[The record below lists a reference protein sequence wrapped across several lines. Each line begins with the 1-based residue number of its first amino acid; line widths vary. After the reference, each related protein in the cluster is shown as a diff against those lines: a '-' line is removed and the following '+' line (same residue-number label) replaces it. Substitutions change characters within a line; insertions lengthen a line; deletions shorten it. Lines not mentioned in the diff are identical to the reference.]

1 MPMSDESASQILAE
15 HLEAHFTS
23 LCEGLF
29 AYDMFEE
36 VSNAARYARLE
47 QLDNDEW
54 QDFVIPY
61 YCEIFNEQTVLKM
74 VEINEGIQSSDLYQV
89 FRSLIQADKWM
100 LCVQLSQ
107 KHSWPIENVGVD
119 ANKLIAMWKLAAAL
133 ISVKDSAL
141 LHQKLISYVK
151 VNNLSGEILRLFE
164 IAIQSTSKDPWDGL

>member
-15 HLEAHFTS
+15 HLETHFTS

-36 VSNAARYARLE
+36 VSNSARYARLE
-47 QLDNDEW
+47 KLDNDEW

-61 YCEIFNEQTVLKM
+61 YCEIFNEETILNM
-74 VEINEGIQSSDLYQV
+74 VEINEGIQSSDLYEV

-100 LCVQLSQ
+100 LCVELAQ
-107 KHSWPIENVGVD
+107 KHSWPIENVGID

-133 ISVKDSAL
+133 IDVKDTAL
-141 LHQKLISYVK
+141 LHQKLVSYVA
-151 VNNLSGEILRLFE
+151 VNNLSGENLKLFE
-164 IAIQSTSKDPWDGL
+164 IAIQSTSEDPWDGL